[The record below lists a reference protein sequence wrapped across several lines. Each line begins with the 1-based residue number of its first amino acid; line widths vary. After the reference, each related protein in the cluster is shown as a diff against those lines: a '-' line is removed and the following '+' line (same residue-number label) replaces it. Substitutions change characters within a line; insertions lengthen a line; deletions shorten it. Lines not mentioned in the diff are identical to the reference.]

1 MALQGTFG
9 IASGFCVLKVYKTK
23 VPPLRISN
31 EELYLDVWAG
41 ILSVTF
47 DVCIVGVAKLFALA
61 SFIINS
67 EKKGRQTIST
77 VLFGQL

>member
-1 MALQGTFG
+1 MARQGTFG
-9 IASGFCVLKVYKTK
+9 IASGFCVLQSYKTK
-23 VPPLRISN
+23 VPSLRKLN
-31 EELYLDVWAG
+31 EELCLDVWAG

-47 DVCIVGVAKLFALA
+47 DVCIVGVAKLFASA

-67 EKKGRQTIST
+67 EKNGRQTIST